1 MVEHLLAMQGVA
13 GSNPVARF
21 MNKQEII
28 NNIEKPFIKEVP
40 ELKPGYI
47 VRVHVRVT
55 ESRFNQKT
63 RKWEEKTRIQPFEGM
78 IIRMRGKGITKTITV
93 RKVSQGVGV
102 ERIFPI
108 YSPVIEKIEVIKKH
122 KPKRAVLTFV
132 REMSDKEI
140 RRRFKEIKD

>member
-1 MVEHLLAMQGVA
+1 MDIISKVEKLYL
-13 GSNPVARF
+13 
-21 MNKQEII
+21 KEI
-28 NNIEKPFIKEVP
+28 P

-47 VRVHVRVT
+47 VRVHVKVT

-93 RKVSQGVGV
+93 RKVSQGIGV

-108 YSPVIEKIEVIKKH
+108 YSPSIEKIEVIKKH

-132 REMSDKEI
+132 RNMSDKEI
-140 RRRFKEIKD
+140 RRRFREIK

>member
-1 MVEHLLAMQGVA
+1 MNMDIISKVEKLYL
-13 GSNPVARF
+13 
-21 MNKQEII
+21 KEI
-28 NNIEKPFIKEVP
+28 P

-47 VRVHVRVT
+47 VRVHVKVT

-93 RKVSQGVGV
+93 RKVSQGIGV

-108 YSPVIEKIEVIKKH
+108 YSPSIEKIEVIKKH

-132 REMSDKEI
+132 RNMSDKEI
-140 RRRFKEIKD
+140 RRRFREIK

>member
-1 MVEHLLAMQGVA
+1 M
-13 GSNPVARF
+13 N
-21 MNKQEII
+21 MNKQMLISD
-28 NNIEKPFIKEVP
+28 IEKSYLKDIP

-47 VRVHVRVT
+47 VRVHVKVT
-55 ESRFNQKT
+55 ETRFNQKT
-63 RKWEEKTRIQPFEGM
+63 RKWEEKTRIQPYEGM

-93 RKVSQGVGV
+93 RKVSQGIGV

-108 YSPVIEKIEVIKKH
+108 YSPSIEKIEVIKKH
-122 KPKRAVLTFV
+122 KPKRAVLTFI

>member
-1 MVEHLLAMQGVA
+1 
-13 GSNPVARF
+13 
-21 MNKQEII
+21 MNKAEII
-28 NNIEKPFIKEVP
+28 NEIEKRYLKEVP

-55 ESRFNQKT
+55 ESRFNPKT
-63 RKWEEKTRIQPFEGM
+63 RKWEEKTRIQPYEGM

-93 RKVSQGVGV
+93 RKVSQGIGV

-132 REMSDKEI
+132 RNMSDREI
-140 RRRFKEIKD
+140 RRRFKEIKE

>member
-1 MVEHLLAMQGVA
+1 MPCRGSRVQIPSLAL
-13 GSNPVARF
+13 
-21 MNKQEII
+21 MNKQAII
-28 NNIEKPFIKEVP
+28 SEVEKPYFKQVP

-55 ESRFNQKT
+55 EMRFNQKT
-63 RKWEEKTRIQPFEGM
+63 RKWEEKTRIQPYEGM

-108 YSPVIEKIEVIKKH
+108 YSPVIEKIEIIKKH

-132 REMSDKEI
+132 REMSDKDI
-140 RRRFKEIKD
+140 RKRFKEVKE

>member
-1 MVEHLLAMQGVA
+1 
-13 GSNPVARF
+13 
-21 MNKQEII
+21 
-28 NNIEKPFIKEVP
+28 
-40 ELKPGYI
+40 
-47 VRVHVRVT
+47 
-55 ESRFNQKT
+55 
-63 RKWEEKTRIQPFEGM
+63 
-78 IIRMRGKGITKTITV
+78 MRGKGITKTITV